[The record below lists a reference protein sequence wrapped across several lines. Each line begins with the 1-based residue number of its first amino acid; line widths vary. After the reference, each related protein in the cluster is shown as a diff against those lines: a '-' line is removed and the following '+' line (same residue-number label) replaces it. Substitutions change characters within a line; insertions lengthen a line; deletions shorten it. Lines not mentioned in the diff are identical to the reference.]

1 MENISLSHDGIGL
14 LKLACFIAAGAT
26 LGAYTLLR
34 HGFVAAVIALLAVSY
49 AWVRYVGG
57 GIPINEAGAMWYVP
71 MWVCTLAFIGLLRV
85 SAMMQSGRLRL
96 FGSDLIDKD

>member
-1 MENISLSHDGIGL
+1 
-14 LKLACFIAAGAT
+14 
-26 LGAYTLLR
+26 
-34 HGFVAAVIALLAVSY
+34 
-49 AWVRYVGG
+49 
-57 GIPINEAGAMWYVP
+57 MWYVA

>member
-1 MENISLSHDGIGL
+1 MENIILSHDGIGL
-14 LKLACFIAAGAT
+14 LKLACFI
-26 LGAYTLLR
+26 AYTLLR

-57 GIPINEAGAMWYVP
+57 GIPINEAVVMWYVA